1 MRVKK
6 MLLCSVM
13 ALSLVTLAA
22 CGMGD
27 NADDNGNTDG
37 TNVESTTGGK
47 DNGNNTKNN
56 GNGVVD
62 DAADAIEDAGDAIVD
77 GAEDIGNDVENG
89 VEDATGTG
97 LSLIHI

>member
-37 TNVESTTGGK
+37 TNVESTTGAK
-47 DNGNNTKNN
+47 TT
-56 GNGVVD
+56 
-62 DAADAIEDAGDAIVD
+62 AIIQKTTETV
-77 GAEDIGNDVENG
+77 
-89 VEDATGTG
+89 
-97 LSLIHI
+97 LWMMPQMP

>member
-27 NADDNGNTDG
+27 NADDN
-37 TNVESTTGGK
+37 
-47 DNGNNTKNN
+47 
-56 GNGVVD
+56 
-62 DAADAIEDAGDAIVD
+62 
-77 GAEDIGNDVENG
+77 
-89 VEDATGTG
+89 
-97 LSLIHI
+97 